1 MPTIASPK
9 RKKVISI
16 AGLRPILSP
25 IDPSTAAPTGR
36 ITKPIQNV
44 ACDAIRLT
52 HASCEGKN
60 VRPI

>member
-1 MPTIASPK
+1 MPTIAIPS
-9 RKKVISI
+9 RKKVSSI

-25 IDPSTAAPTGR
+25 IGPSTSAPTGR
-36 ITKPIQNV
+36 ITNPIQNV

-52 HASCEGKN
+52 HASCEGKK